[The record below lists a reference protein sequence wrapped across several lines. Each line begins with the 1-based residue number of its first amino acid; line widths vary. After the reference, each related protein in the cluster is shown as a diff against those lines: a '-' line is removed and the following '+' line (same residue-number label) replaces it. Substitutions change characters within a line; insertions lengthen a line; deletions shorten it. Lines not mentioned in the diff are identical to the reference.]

1 MGYYRIRTVFVFT
14 LVLFLLFACS
24 GRQDRADS
32 TEAQG
37 KRGEYAFSI
46 DWFSEYIPIWEEL
59 FASLKGKPN
68 FNYLEI
74 GVFEGKSFFW
84 VLDNILTHESSRAT
98 GIDIFP
104 GDVEGRFM
112 ANLQASGN
120 EARVTVIKGSSQVE
134 LRNLPM
140 GSYDLIY
147 VDGSHAAKDVLAD
160 AVLCWPLLKNGG
172 LMILDDYQWSLE
184 WPLEFRPQIAIDSF
198 LTVFRNDLEV
208 VHGGFQLVI
217 RKREF
222 QVPYLLRL
230 GDYAYSWRRQE
241 LYRIGEQQP
250 TVLSDEEHLA
260 IAALATARG
269 FGQCEYVMPE
279 ELAQSASFAELLKRL
294 EIELE

>member
-1 MGYYRIRTVFVFT
+1 MNSHRSHSIFVLI
-14 LVLFLLFACS
+14 LVLSLISACS
-24 GRQDRADS
+24 GQQDTDELP
-32 TEAQG
+32 EAQG
-37 KRGEYAFSI
+37 TRGEYAFSI

-59 FASLKGKPN
+59 FASLEGKPGL
-68 FNYLEI
+68 NYLEI

-98 GIDIFP
+98 AIDIFP
-104 GDVEGRFM
+104 SDVEDRFM
-112 ANLQASGN
+112 ANLHASGK
-120 EARVTVIKGSSQVE
+120 EARVTVVKGSSQVV
-134 LRNLPM
+134 LRDLSM
-140 GSYDLIY
+140 GSFDLIY

-198 LTVFRNDLEV
+198 LTVFRNDLQV
-208 VHGGFQLVI
+208 VHRGFQLVI
-217 RKREF
+217 RKQEL
-222 QVPYLLRL
+222 QVPYMLRL
-230 GDYAYSWRRQE
+230 GDYAYYWRQQK

-269 FGQCEYVMPE
+269 FGQCGYVPPE
-279 ELAQSASFAELLKRL
+279 ESAQSASLTELLKRL